1 MATAA
6 AKKTKEKKDEQAV
19 IKTINDLYMF
29 KHGLTHVVRAG
40 SKFSHTVSK
49 NLRCVSDEVEHIEEK
64 IQPSV
69 KMKEYHTKVDTL
81 NKEMALKDEEGE
93 FILRDAVDPHGNPI
107 KAYRIPGK
115 GDDTSKYGKALKKL
129 TDEYKDEIA
138 LHDEKI
144 KEHNEYRKTV
154 FSFEP
159 RMIDLIDVPD
169 GAGPMMDYIIFM
181 IKEK

>member
-1 MATAA
+1 MAA

-29 KHGLTHVVRAG
+29 KHGLVHVVRAG

-49 NLRCVSDEVEHIEEK
+49 NLRVVNDEIKAIEEK
-64 IQPSV
+64 IQPS
-69 KMKEYHTKVDTL
+69 KEMKEYHNKVDTL

-93 FILRDAVDPHGNPI
+93 FMLRDTTDPHGNPI
-107 KAYRIPGK
+107 KVYRIPGK
-115 GDDTSKYGKALKKL
+115 GDDTSKYGKALKTL
-129 TDEYKDEIA
+129 TEEYKDEIA
-138 LHDEKI
+138 QHDKKI
-144 KEHNEYRKTV
+144 DEHNEYRKDA

-169 GAGPMMDYIIFM
+169 GAAPMMDFIIFM
-181 IKEK
+181 IKQK